1 MQNLN
6 QYLGRSSINGAA
18 PLTEP
23 VNWGRDMRKAIIS
36 LILLMTPLAPAP
48 ALAADASA
56 LKDGAPDQYI
66 VVPGDTLW
74 GISGRFLKD
83 PWKWPDVW
91 RMNQE
96 QLRNPHRI
104 YPGDVIVLD
113 RSGAEIQLRLLKA
126 DDPAAVA
133 AAAAAAAPAAAPLRD
148 TVKLSPRPRAQPLA
162 DKAIPAIPPSVIE
175 PFLSRPLVVGQD
187 ELDSAPVVLANQENR
202 VAIGAGNVAYAQGLG
217 YDKGDVWQVFRRGDA
232 LVDPETDEVLGYQAT
247 YLGEARVIRRG
258 DPATIEIT
266 KSAQEIYV
274 GDRLLPAAKEVPTFS
289 YVPRAP
295 WRPVRGRIMSTYA
308 SLGETGP
315 LGIVALS
322 KGSKDGLEVGHV
334 LAIYRNQSTLSFGS
348 RMAPLYGAQ
357 GLTGN
362 DSPRAYYTEEITPR
376 DAPLYQRGRRI
387 TEADA
392 AKLPDERFGLVMV
405 FRTFD
410 RAAFGLVMQ
419 ASRPVAVNDL
429 VTNP

>member
-1 MQNLN
+1 
-6 QYLGRSSINGAA
+6 
-18 PLTEP
+18 
-23 VNWGRDMRKAIIS
+23 MRKAIIS

-48 ALAADASA
+48 ALGADASA
-56 LKDGAPDQYI
+56 LREGAPDQYI

-83 PWKWPDVW
+83 TWRWPELW

-113 RSGAEIQLRLLKA
+113 RSGAEVQLRLLKA

-133 AAAAAAAPAAAPLRD
+133 AAAAAAPAAAPPRD
-148 TVKLSPRPRAQPLA
+148 TVKLSPRVRAEPLA
-162 DKAIPAIPPSVIE
+162 DKAIPAIPPSAIE
-175 PFLSRPLVVGQD
+175 PFLSRPLVVGKD
-187 ELDSAPVVLANQENR
+187 ELDSAPFVLATQENR
-202 VAIGAGNVAYAQGLG
+202 LAIGAGSVAYAEGLG
-217 YDKGDVWQVFRRGDA
+217 SDKGDIWQVFRRGDA
-232 LVDPETDEVLGYQAT
+232 LIDPETDEILGYQAT
-247 YLGEARVIRRG
+247 YLGDARVIRRG

-266 KSAQEIYV
+266 KSAQEIYA
-274 GDRLLPAAKEVPTFS
+274 GDRLLPAAKEKPTFS

-295 WRPVRGRIMSTYA
+295 WKPVRGRIMSTYA

-334 LAIYRNQSTLSFGS
+334 LAIYRSQTTLRYGT
-348 RMAPLYGAQ
+348 RMAPLYGRE
-357 GLTGN
+357 GLSGS
-362 DSPRAYYTEEITPR
+362 DSPRAYYDETITPR
-376 DAPLYQRGRRI
+376 DAPLYERGRRI
-387 TEADA
+387 TVDEA

-419 ASRPVAVNDL
+419 ASRPVAVNDV

>member
-1 MQNLN
+1 
-6 QYLGRSSINGAA
+6 
-18 PLTEP
+18 
-23 VNWGRDMRKAIIS
+23 MRNAIIS
-36 LILLMTPLAPAP
+36 LILLMTPLAPA
-48 ALAADASA
+48 LAADASA
-56 LKDGAPDQYI
+56 LQEGAPDQYI

-83 PWKWPDVW
+83 PWKWPEVW

-113 RSGAEIQLRLLKA
+113 RTGAELQLRLLKG
-126 DDPAAVA
+126 DDPAAIAA
-133 AAAAAAAPAAAPLRD
+133 AAAAAAAPPRA
-148 TVKLSPRPRAQPLA
+148 TVKLSPRVRAEPLA
-162 DKAIPAIPPSVIE
+162 DKAIPAIPPSAIE

-232 LVDPETDEVLGYQAT
+232 LIDPDTNEILGYQAT

-266 KSAQEIYV
+266 KSAQEIYA
-274 GDRLLPAAKEVPTFS
+274 GDRLLPAAKEVATFS

-295 WRPVRGRIMSTYA
+295 WKPVRGRIMSTYG

-334 LAIYRNQSTLSFGS
+334 LAIYRSQSTLAYGT
-348 RMAPLYGAQ
+348 RMAPLYGTQ
-357 GLTGN
+357 GFTVN
-362 DSPRAYYTEEITPR
+362 DSPRAYYSEEITPR

-387 TEADA
+387 TEEDA

>member
-1 MQNLN
+1 
-6 QYLGRSSINGAA
+6 
-18 PLTEP
+18 
-23 VNWGRDMRKAIIS
+23 MRKAIIS
-36 LILLMTPLAPAP
+36 LILLMTPLAPA
-48 ALAADASA
+48 LAADASA
-56 LKDGAPDQYI
+56 LQEGAPDQYI

-83 PWKWPDVW
+83 PWKWPEVW

-113 RSGAEIQLRLLKA
+113 RTGAELRLRLLKG
-126 DDPAAVA
+126 DDPAAIAA
-133 AAAAAAAPAAAPLRD
+133 AAAAAAAPAAPPRD
-148 TVKLSPRPRAQPLA
+148 TVKLSPRVRAEPLA
-162 DKAIPAIPPSVIE
+162 DKAIPAIPPSAIE

-232 LVDPETDEVLGYQAT
+232 LIDPDTDEILGYQAI

-266 KSAQEIYV
+266 KSAQEIYA

-295 WRPVRGRIMSTYA
+295 WKPVRGRIMSTYG

-334 LAIYRNQSTLSFGS
+334 LAIHRSQSTLRYGT
-348 RMAPLYGAQ
+348 RMAPLYGTQ
-357 GLTGN
+357 GFAMN
-362 DSPRAYYTEEITPR
+362 DSPRAYYSEEITPR

-387 TEADA
+387 TEEEA

>member
-1 MQNLN
+1 
-6 QYLGRSSINGAA
+6 
-18 PLTEP
+18 
-23 VNWGRDMRKAIIS
+23 MRNAIIS
-36 LILLMTPLAPAP
+36 LILLMTPLAPA
-48 ALAADASA
+48 LAADASA
-56 LKDGAPDQYI
+56 LQEGAPDQYI

-83 PWKWPDVW
+83 PWKWPEVW

-113 RSGAEIQLRLLKA
+113 RSGAELQLRLLRG
-126 DDPAAVA
+126 DDPA
-133 AAAAAAAPAAAPLRD
+133 AAAAAAAAAAGAAPAPARD
-148 TVKLSPRPRAQPLA
+148 TVKLSPKVRAEPLA
-162 DKAIPAIPPSVIE
+162 DKAIPAISPTAIE

-187 ELDSAPVVLANQENR
+187 ELDSAPFVLANQENR
-202 VAIGAGNVAYAQGLG
+202 VAVGAGNIAYAQGLG
-217 YDKGDVWQVFRRGDA
+217 PDKGDVWQVFRRGDA
-232 LVDPETDEVLGYQAT
+232 LIDPDTDEILGYQAT

-266 KSAQEIYV
+266 KSAQEIYA
-274 GDRLLPAAKEVPTFS
+274 GDRLLPAAKERPNFS

-295 WRPVRGRIMSTYA
+295 WKPVRGRIMSTYA

-334 LAIYRNQSTLSFGS
+334 LAIYRSQSTLSYGS
-348 RMAPLYGAQ
+348 RMAPLYGRE
-357 GLTGN
+357 GLSVS
-362 DSPRAYYTEEITPR
+362 DSPRAYYSEEITPR
-376 DAPLYQRGRRI
+376 DAPLYERGRRI
-387 TEADA
+387 TVEEA

>member
-1 MQNLN
+1 
-6 QYLGRSSINGAA
+6 
-18 PLTEP
+18 
-23 VNWGRDMRKAIIS
+23 MRKAIIS
-36 LILLMTPLAPAP
+36 LILLMTPLAPA
-48 ALAADASA
+48 LAADASA
-56 LKDGAPDQYI
+56 LQEGAPDQYI

-83 PWKWPDVW
+83 PWKWPEVW

-113 RSGAEIQLRLLKA
+113 RSGAELQLRLLRA
-126 DDPAAVA
+126 DDPA
-133 AAAAAAAPAAAPLRD
+133 AAAAAAAPGAAPAPARD
-148 TVKLSPRPRAQPLA
+148 TVKLSPRTRAEPLA

-187 ELDSAPVVLANQENR
+187 ELDSAPFVLANQENR
-202 VAIGAGNVAYAQGLG
+202 VAIGAGSVAYAEGLG
-217 YDKGDVWQVFRRGDA
+217 SDKGDIWQVFRRGDA
-232 LVDPETDEVLGYQAT
+232 LIDPDTDDILGYQAT

-258 DPATIEIT
+258 NPATIEIT
-266 KSAQEIYV
+266 KSAQEIYA
-274 GDRLLPAAKEVPTFS
+274 GDRLLPAAKERPTFS

-295 WRPVRGRIMSTYA
+295 WKPVRGRIMSTYA

-334 LAIYRNQSTLSFGS
+334 LAIYKNQTTLTYGT
-348 RMAPLYGAQ
+348 RMAPLYGRE
-357 GLTGN
+357 GLSLS
-362 DSPRAYYTEEITPR
+362 DSPRAYYREELTPR
-376 DAPLYQRGRRI
+376 DAPLYERGRRI
-387 TEADA
+387 TVEEA
-392 AKLPDERFGLVMV
+392 AKLPDDRFGLVMV

>member
-1 MQNLN
+1 
-6 QYLGRSSINGAA
+6 
-18 PLTEP
+18 
-23 VNWGRDMRKAIIS
+23 MRKAIIS

-48 ALAADASA
+48 ALGADASA
-56 LKDGAPDQYI
+56 LREGAPDQYI

-83 PWKWPDVW
+83 TWRWPELW

-113 RSGAEIQLRLLKA
+113 RSGAEVQLRLLKA

-133 AAAAAAAPAAAPLRD
+133 AAAAAAPAAAPPRD
-148 TVKLSPRPRAQPLA
+148 TVKLSPRVRAEPLA
-162 DKAIPAIPPSVIE
+162 DKAIPAIPPSAIE
-175 PFLSRPLVVGQD
+175 PFLSRPLVVGKD
-187 ELDSAPVVLANQENR
+187 ELDSAPFVLATQENR
-202 VAIGAGNVAYAQGLG
+202 LAIGAGSVAYAEGLG
-217 YDKGDVWQVFRRGDA
+217 PDKGDVWQVFRRGDA
-232 LVDPETDEVLGYQAT
+232 LIDPETDEILGYQAT
-247 YLGEARVIRRG
+247 YLGDARVIRRG

-266 KSAQEIYV
+266 KSAQEIYS
-274 GDRLLPAAKEVPTFS
+274 GDRLLPAAKEMPTFS

-295 WRPVRGRIMSTYA
+295 WKPVRGRIMSTYA

-334 LAIYRNQSTLSFGS
+334 LAIYRSQTTLRYGT
-348 RMAPLYGAQ
+348 RMAPLYGRE
-357 GLTGN
+357 GLSGS
-362 DSPRAYYTEEITPR
+362 DSPRAYYSEEITPR
-376 DAPLYQRGRRI
+376 DAPLYERGRRI
-387 TEADA
+387 TAEDA

-419 ASRPVAVNDL
+419 ASRPVAVNDV